1 MKAVSLFC
9 SGFNYFL
16 QPTMEE
22 NKRSIIDQTFNER
35 YLKLPKE
42 SQPESIAIRRLSSY
56 VRTIRCLVRIAFDL
70 CVLDS

>member
-1 MKAVSLFC
+1 MFC

-22 NKRSIIDQTFNER
+22 NKRSIIDQAFNER

-42 SQPESIAIRRLSSY
+42 SQPESIAIRRPSSY
-56 VRTIRCLVRIAFDL
+56 VRTIRCLVRKAFDL
-70 CVLDS
+70 YVLDS